1 MRLASIEYAVAARDS
16 AAMRWL
22 RIAADLRRQGQ
33 LNDARVA
40 VRCSRLWPAPKLPDA
55 KQARA

>member
-1 MRLASIEYAVAARDS
+1 MRRASIQYAIAARDS
-16 AAMRWL
+16 SAMRWL
-22 RIAADLRRQGQ
+22 RIAAELRRQGQ

-55 KQARA
+55 KRKAG